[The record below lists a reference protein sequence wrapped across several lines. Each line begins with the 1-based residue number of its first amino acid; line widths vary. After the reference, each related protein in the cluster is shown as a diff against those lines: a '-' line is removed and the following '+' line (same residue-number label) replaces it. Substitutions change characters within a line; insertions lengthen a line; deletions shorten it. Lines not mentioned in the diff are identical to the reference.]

1 MASALSAAQAVYHGH
16 CLMNLHSLQAAE
28 AYYFVMGHCCR
39 CRHDHQLGQAA
50 VAAVPA
56 VVPQA
61 QACCDRRHD
70 HHSWAP
76 AAQLAEQVAQ
86 EVGWAPVYLPMVD
99 LWLSLQPVCH
109 SQWRATS
116 PAMRLAGQ
124 TLARRFALAASSAMG
139 SRCQLAP

>member
-76 AAQLAEQVAQ
+76 AQPVEQAVQLAEWMLA
-86 EVGWAPVYLPMVD
+86 YLPMVE
-99 LWLSLQPVCH
+99 LFLSPQPAFLLQ
-109 SQWRATS
+109 
-116 PAMRLAGQ
+116 
-124 TLARRFALAASSAMG
+124 
-139 SRCQLAP
+139 